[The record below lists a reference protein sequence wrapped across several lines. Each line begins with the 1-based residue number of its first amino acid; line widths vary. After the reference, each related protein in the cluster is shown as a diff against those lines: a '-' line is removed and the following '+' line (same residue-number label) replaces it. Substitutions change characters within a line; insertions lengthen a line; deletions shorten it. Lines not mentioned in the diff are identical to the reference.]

1 MKITLQITGQ
11 SSALDKVAKLASTE
25 TRAAGNRIAGQAL
38 RDYVANWYREKG
50 EKHWLN
56 PKLPTH
62 GPGRKKT
69 GWGTTLNMGWQ
80 VLDATA
86 EAVSVGTPDENG
98 VLRHKINGGTIS
110 AKNARALTIPI
121 IPKAHGKRVV
131 DYVRETGKQLFTLR
145 QSLLNIR
152 NQYKGTDHQTGY
164 LFEKFGRDGIRAVYA
179 LKKSIRQA
187 PWPNAIPKSE
197 DMQGVFKEAL
207 TDYFITETQ
216 E

>member
-1 MKITLQITGQ
+1 MKITLKITGQ
-11 SSALDKVAKLASTE
+11 SSALDKVAKLASAE

-62 GPGRKKT
+62 GPGRQKT

-98 VLRHKINGGTIS
+98 ILRHKINGGTIS
-110 AKNARALTIPI
+110 AKKARALTIPLV
-121 IPKAHGKRVV
+121 PEAHGRRAR
-131 DYVRETGKQLFTLR
+131 DYAAEFRPLFTLKKKNVPTAEAGV
-145 QSLLNIR
+145 LYEALNS
-152 NQYKGTDHQTGY
+152 G
-164 LFEKFGRDGIRAVYA
+164 GIRAVYA
-179 LKKSIRQA
+179 LKKSIKQN
-187 PWPNAIPKSE
+187 PWPDALPKRK
-197 DMQGVFKEAL
+197 DMQGVFKVAL
-207 TDYFITETQ
+207 TDYFITEMQ